1 MQTDNFDR
9 ESGIPIYRQLAEYLR
24 SQISSGEYQPGDVLP
39 SETDLMH
46 DFNVSRTTARLAFD
60 FIRNMGM
67 IRREQGKGTIVVS
80 QVKSNLPLLSSFTE
94 EVERLGRKPGTI
106 LLSKGN
112 EKLPPEAAS
121 HLGLNPGEI
130 VTKVVR
136 LRTAD
141 GAPIGLAISW
151 MNDKKFPKLKEIDY
165 TALSL
170 YQVYEN
176 QLGLNPLRANESAS
190 ADLAREFE
198 ARQLGIKL
206 GAPILRLIRTT
217 FVKSYQEDSI
227 PIEYVDAVFNGYI
240 YRIEIELYRHKA
252 T

>member
-1 MQTDNFDR
+1 MQTVNFDR

-24 SQISSGEYQPGDVLP
+24 SQISSGAYQPGDLLP
-39 SETDLMH
+39 SEADLMRDH
-46 DFNVSRTTARLAFD
+46 KVSRTTARLAFD
-60 FIRNMGM
+60 FIRNIGM

-94 EVERLGRKPGTI
+94 EVERLGRKPGTV
-106 LLSKGN
+106 LLSKSN
-112 EKLPPEAAS
+112 EKLPPEVAS
-121 HLGLNPGEI
+121 RLGLDPGEV
-130 VTKVVR
+130 VTKAVR

-151 MNDKKFPKLKEIDY
+151 MNDKKFPELKEIDY
-165 TALSL
+165 AVLSL

-176 QLGLNPLRANESAS
+176 QLGLDPLHANESAS
-190 ADLAREFE
+190 ADLAGEFE
-198 ARQLGIKL
+198 ARQLGIRP
-206 GAPILRLIRTT
+206 GAPILRLKRTT
-217 FVKSYQEDSI
+217 FVKSDREESI

-240 YRIEIELYRHKA
+240 YRIEIELYRHRG